1 MKSNPVVSICIP
13 TFNQTKFLKK
23 SLDSILRQ
31 TFSDYELII
40 SDDSSTDD
48 VEKLI
53 NEYQLKFNDKLKYY
67 KNKPALGAPE
77 NWNHAISK
85 ASGSWIKIMH
95 HDDWFCE
102 NHALEKMMHIAI
114 QNPNAFIF
122 SGIKGFI
129 INENRKYV
137 NFPNNKQLEVIKS
150 TPFDLI
156 WGNIVGPP
164 STILFPKM
172 NIAFD
177 KSLIWLV
184 DIEFYLQL
192 LIKQKMDII
201 FIEEVFLENQTDT
214 HNITNQ
220 CFQNKVIEL
229 KEFNY
234 IFNKYYPKASILQR
248 VLFLIK
254 FKKHLSS
261 YTKSNYMELIIA
273 NLKK

>member
-1 MKSNPVVSICIP
+1 MSIPKTSICIP
-13 TFNQTKFLKK
+13 TYNQTKYLKRT
-23 SLDSILRQ
+23 LDSILIQ
-31 TFSDYELII
+31 SFSEYELIV
-40 SDDSSTDD
+40 SDDSSNDD
-48 VEKLI
+48 VSVLI
-53 NEYQLKFNDKLKYY
+53 NEYRLKFNDKLKYY
-67 KNKPALGAPE
+67 RNIPALGAPE
-77 NWNHAISK
+77 NWNFAISK
-85 ASGSWIKIMH
+85 AQGTWIKIMH

-102 NHALEKMMHIAI
+102 SYALEKMMRKAF
-114 QNPNAFIF
+114 QNPSALIF

-137 NFPNNKQLEVIKS
+137 NFPNNKQLELIKS
-150 TPFDLI
+150 TPFELI

-192 LIKQKMDII
+192 LIKQKMDIV
-201 FIEEVFLENQTDT
+201 FMEEVLLENQTDT

-220 CFQNKVIEL
+220 CFQNKMIEV
-229 KEFNY
+229 KEFNH
-234 IFNKYYPKASILQR
+234 IFNKYYPKAGILHR
-248 VLFLIK
+248 VLFVIK

-261 YTKSNYMELIIA
+261 YTKSNFWELMIA